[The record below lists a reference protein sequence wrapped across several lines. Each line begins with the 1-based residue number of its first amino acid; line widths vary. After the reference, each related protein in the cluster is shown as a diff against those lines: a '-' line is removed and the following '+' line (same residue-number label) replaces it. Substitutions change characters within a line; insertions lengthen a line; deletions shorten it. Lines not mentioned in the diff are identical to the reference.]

1 MKRLIVL
8 IILLFLTGCNHSNN
22 EYSIEENNLTK
33 VYAFSTTNEKI
44 EEVYVDYE
52 IKSHEDVFNLY
63 TIHQNYLPLNYTSEG
78 SGNVKLIS
86 SKIEDNIV
94 YYEVDVFIKKI
105 ENIDIFHKLL
115 VQANADLGYSSVEI
129 IYNNEKIS

>member
-1 MKRLIVL
+1 MKRLIIL
-8 IILLFLTGCNHSNN
+8 ILLLLLTSCNHSNN

-33 VYAFSTTNEKI
+33 VYAYSTRNEKI
-44 EEVYVDYE
+44 EEVYVEYE

-94 YYEVDVFIKKI
+94 YYEVDVFIKAV
-105 ENIDIFHKLL
+105 ENLDIFHKLL
-115 VQANADLGYSSVEI
+115 AQANADLGYSSVEI